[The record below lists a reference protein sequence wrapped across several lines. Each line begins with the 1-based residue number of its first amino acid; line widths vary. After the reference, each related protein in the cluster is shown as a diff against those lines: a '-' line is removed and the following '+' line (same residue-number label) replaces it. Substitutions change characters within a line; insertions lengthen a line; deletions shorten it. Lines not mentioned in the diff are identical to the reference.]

1 MKNTLNHL
9 TRILALAVALL
20 TALPA
25 HAVLR
30 DHGPADPVLVWP
42 QWYRDLNGTALGLCK
57 SQILD
62 AAIGAEYCFP
72 IEPNPLGF
80 AGNVGDE
87 IFYSHLFV
95 NVVGNATP
103 GLAAFELAYEAA
115 LEAAYIPG
123 PNPTHGEEVVFSRLR
138 FLMHNTPAGTYT
150 VTHPYGIQVFPD
162 VARAGKRSVFFTI
175 DLPPGIPGDFA
186 GALKANMGPFPQTA
200 DLITNLDGTVT
211 AVPKLLTL
219 TDSATGVTHTFLGDG
234 NTAVPFVG
242 SPFGTNFVRVDGP
255 VGSAIGGINPDGTT
269 IDFIEQHLG
278 AVLGQ
283 VWTANIPTPFQVQRA
298 VYHRSADYNSVDVWA
313 QGAPGSKLIA
323 TGVGIATTQLAE
335 LPGGTGQYYA
345 HVQQS
350 SAGAPPAVITVTN
363 YSNNPAT
370 AQQIGVAD
378 QVTATA
384 AWDLTTRTLTV
395 AAQSSDQSGPN
406 MIVVG
411 PFGGDMI
418 AGASGAAVYTSLAFP
433 ADVAPP
439 RDVTVQSD
447 AGGNFTAAVAIGQ
460 VAGVNVDALLAG
472 NDSLL
477 DDVPGAGATTIDVA
491 LNDSV
496 NLARAGVIVRI
507 VSPPANGTAAGS
519 TGTGLVTYT
528 PRAGTSG
535 FDSFSYILEDSL
547 GGFSNEATVDF
558 NVVFTAPPPV
568 AGNDAF
574 AFRTSATVAKLLS
587 VYANDTAAAG
597 TTLNKLGTVLGG
609 TNAAKASLN
618 AAGEVSYLSSTTGLQ
633 TFTYQVP
640 NDALPTGTLS
650 NVATVSMV
658 GFNVNQTISLTRAD
672 YTTNGRTWN
681 VRGSTNWFNAAL
693 TQSRMTCWVGTATAP
708 TAATLIGSGPIDT
721 AGAFAIVTASP
732 GPAPLNTRVSCQSN
746 QSGTIGTLA
755 SRNR

>member
-1 MKNTLNHL
+1 MMNQLTYL
-9 TRILALAVALL
+9 TRILALAAALL

-72 IEPNPLGF
+72 IDPNPLGF

-95 NVVGNATP
+95 DVPGNA
-103 GLAAFELAYEAA
+103 GFQLSYEAA

-123 PNPTHGEEVVFSRLR
+123 PNPTHGQEVVFSRLR

-150 VTHPYGIQVFPD
+150 VIHPYGIQVFPD
-162 VARAGKRSVFFTI
+162 VAAAGKRSVFFTI
-175 DLPPGIPGDFA
+175 DLPPGVPGDFA
-186 GALKANMGPFPQTA
+186 GALNGNMGPFPQEASVDPTTGIA
-200 DLITNLDGTVT
+200 TPVIR
-211 AVPKLLTL
+211 TL
-219 TDSATGVTHTFLGDG
+219 TDTATGVTHTFLGDG

-242 SPFGTNFVRVDGP
+242 SPFGTNFVRVIGP
-255 VGSAIGGINPDGTT
+255 VGSGIGGIVDGVSVDTV
-269 IDFIEQHLG
+269 EMHVG

-283 VWTANIPTPFQVQRA
+283 VWTTAIPTPFQVQRA

-363 YSNNPAT
+363 YTNNPAT
-370 AQQIGVAD
+370 AQQLGVAD

-384 AWDLTTRTLTV
+384 AWDLTTRILTV

-411 PFGGDMI
+411 PFGGAMD
-418 AGASGAAVYTSLAFP
+418 AGASGAASYTSLPFP

-460 VAGVNVDALLAG
+460 VAGVNLDALLAV
-472 NDSLL
+472 NDSLAAE
-477 DDVPGAGATTIDVA
+477 VPGAGATAIDVA

-507 VSPPANGTAAGS
+507 VSQPSLGSAAGS
-519 TGTGLVTYT
+519 VGTGLATYT
-528 PRAGTSG
+528 PRAGATG
-535 FDSFSYILEDSL
+535 VDSFTYILEDSL

-558 NVVFTAPPPV
+558 FVAFASPPPV

-574 AFRTSATVAKLLS
+574 AFRTSTTVAKLLS

-597 TTLNKLGTVLGG
+597 TTLNKLGTLLGG
-609 TNAAKASLN
+609 ANVAKASLN

-640 NDALPTGTLS
+640 NEAGGLS

-672 YTTNGRTWN
+672 YTTSSRTWN

-721 AGAFAIVTASP
+721 AGGFAIVTASP

-746 QSGTIGTLA
+746 QSATIGTLA